1 MIFNLVLDCTII
13 QSEGTE
19 LFFLIECNFD
29 LQEMIMKIIFFSCVQ
44 LVFP

>member
-1 MIFNLVLDCTII
+1 MNLVLDCIII
-13 QSEGTE
+13 QSEETE
-19 LFFLIECNFD
+19 FFLIEFDFD